1 MFLNV
6 PTFYCLGVSLIG
18 ILTYI
23 TYLIRERQNIFNYW
37 TWLKMELAKLSSAKT
52 FNNQEPVVQVGNGTG
67 TTARRGTSLPNGHAH
82 QVRSPYASS
91 GSDHSEDSSQGTYQ
105 EHGFEFHPPRL
116 SDIPEYPEG
125 GLEAAAAAVGG
136 VTRAVVEPHPQEDD
150 GQTDTEMSEVG
161 LRENLSG

>member
-1 MFLNV
+1 M
-6 PTFYCLGVSLIG
+6 
-18 ILTYI
+18 
-23 TYLIRERQNIFNYW
+23 
-37 TWLKMELAKLSSAKT
+37 
-52 FNNQEPVVQVGNGTG
+52 
-67 TTARRGTSLPNGHAH
+67 
-82 QVRSPYASS
+82 RSPYASS

-150 GQTDTEMSEVG
+150 GQTDTEMSEVS
-161 LRENLSG
+161 LWENLKDRYLHRFSVSFSFCPPSDTASFRVECG